1 MIPSFESLAHAHV
14 TKLINQLVLVFLE
27 MRTLENGYAAK
38 TPYNLAKHK
47 YLIDLGIAVRTQ
59 SKQRRFAG

>member
-1 MIPSFESLAHAHV
+1 
-14 TKLINQLVLVFLE
+14 